1 MRRAL
6 LAGVL
11 ALAAASAWADN
22 ITLTAT
28 VDGVLIDTIT
38 SSDGTLNPA
47 NVSFGPDYNL
57 NSLNIDSETFLAPP
71 GIIHTN
77 TINVDQNVSGSHQ
90 LVLDIKADGLVGPG
104 AVTALLSEFSVTG
117 LTGGWSAM
125 EQTFIN
131 GNPLAS
137 TPLFTANSASADVGG
152 SANLTN
158 PFEAEV
164 RYTINSDSV
173 GQFNGGINIDAVPGP
188 VLGAGFPCMLAGMI
202 MLGLVRARRR
212 RGE

>member
-1 MRRAL
+1 MPMKKIL
-6 LAGVL
+6 LASALML
-11 ALAAASAWADN
+11 ATPAWADN

-38 SSDGTLNPA
+38 SSDGTLNPT

-57 NSLNIDSETFLAPP
+57 NTLSIDSETFLAPP

-137 TPLFTANSASADVGG
+137 TPLFNTNSASADVSG

-188 VLGAGFPCMLAGMI
+188 TIGTGLPGTLAGLG
-202 MLGLVRARRR
+202 MLGLAMVRRR
-212 RGE
+212 R

>member
-1 MRRAL
+1 MRKLL
-6 LAGVL
+6 LAGAMLL
-11 ALAAASAWADN
+11 AGPAMADN

-28 VDGVLIDTIT
+28 VDGTLIDTIT
-38 SSDGTLNPA
+38 SSDGTLNPT

-57 NSLNIDSETFLAPP
+57 NSLTIDSSTFLAPP

-104 AVTALLSEFSVTG
+104 AITALLSEFSVTG

-188 VLGAGFPCMLAGMI
+188 VTGTGLPGTLAGLG
-202 MLGLVRARRR
+202 MLGLAMVRRR
-212 RGE
+212 R